1 MGNGSPL
8 LHTIRALSVALLAC
22 AAVSI
27 VEPARAETT
36 VPLPAAA
43 DTATVVD
50 TAVATVEPVVAAAP
64 SAPTLTVS
72 AAPPVSVAPVAVPHA
87 VRAATVAP
95 TDAIVRPAPAPAPA
109 PVLRPVPVTAPTATA
124 RTVRVARPAAIATRP
139 KRTARHTKRA
149 VAQHR
154 RLNLPPAHPHL
165 RRPAGGHSGATAA
178 TFDPVAAAAQPSSS
192 RVQQLEPRS
201 STESPGPAMAG
212 RAAPPTGSGAG
223 SPPVSASTLP
233 FALPAPRPPTGTWP
247 DRTAVHAEPI
257 ALAFERPG

>member
-27 VEPARAETT
+27 VEPARAETP
-36 VPLPAAA
+36 VPPPAAA
-43 DTATVVD
+43 DTAMVVD

-64 SAPTLTVS
+64 SAPTLPVLV
-72 AAPPVSVAPVAVPHA
+72 ARPVSVALVAVSHA

-95 TDAIVRPAPAPAPA
+95 TDAVVRPAPAQA
-109 PVLRPVPVTAPTATA
+109 PVLRPVPVTAPTAVPRTA
-124 RTVRVARPAAIATRP
+124 PVARRAVSATLPR
-139 KRTARHTKRA
+139 RSVGHSKRA

-154 RLNLPPAHPHL
+154 ANFRPAHPHL
-165 RRPAGGHSGATAA
+165 RRPAGGQSGATAA
-178 TFDPVAAAAQPSSS
+178 TFDPVAAAAQPFSS

-212 RAAPPTGSGAG
+212 RPAPPTGSGAG
-223 SPPVSASTLP
+223 FAPVSASTLP

-247 DRTAVHAEPI
+247 DRTAVHTEPF
-257 ALAFERPG
+257 ALALERPG